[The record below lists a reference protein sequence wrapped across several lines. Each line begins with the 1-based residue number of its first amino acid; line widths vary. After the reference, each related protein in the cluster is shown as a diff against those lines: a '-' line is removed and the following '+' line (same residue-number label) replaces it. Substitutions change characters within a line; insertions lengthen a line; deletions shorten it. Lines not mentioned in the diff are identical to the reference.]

1 MQKVSNR
8 RPPPALGR
16 RTLIAAASLLVAA
29 ARTAPAAAKATNGEV
44 ELAIR
49 NLVIANRI
57 LAHENVVDAYGHVSV
72 RHPLNPQHYLLA
84 RSRSPEQVEVGDIIE
99 YTLDGVAIDDNRP
112 PYLERFIH
120 GGIYEA
126 RADINAVVHAH
137 SEDVLPFTISTT
149 KLKPVI
155 HDGAFIGAEVP
166 VWDIADKFGNATNLL
181 VTNMAQGRDLARR
194 LAGNSM
200 VLMRGHGFAA
210 AAPSLFEVVR
220 LAVYAPKNAH
230 VFQDALRLGGEVKPL
245 SEGEIATRL
254 GEPSLKPD
262 APAAKR
268 AWEYW
273 ARRAG
278 VADLLPPQPGK

>member
-1 MQKVSNR
+1 MSEESKR
-8 RPPPALGR
+8 
-16 RTLIAAASLLVAA
+16 
-29 ARTAPAAAKATNGEV
+29 RTAPAIGRRGLIATASLVGAAALTRPVVAKELNSDV

-57 LAHENVVDAYGHVSV
+57 LAHENVVDAYGHVSM
-72 RHPLNPQHYLLA
+72 RHPIDPQHYLLA
-84 RSRSPEQVEVGDIIE
+84 RSRSPEQDEAGDIVE
-99 YTLDGVAIDDNRP
+99 YTLDGVPIDDNRP

-126 RADINAVVHAH
+126 RPDVHAVVHAH

-149 KLKPVI
+149 KLRPVI

-166 VWDIADKFGNATNLL
+166 VWDIAEKFGNATNLL
-181 VTNMAQGRDLARR
+181 VTSMAQGRDLAQR

-230 VFQDALRLGGEVKPL
+230 VFLDASRLGGEVKPL
-245 SEGEIATRL
+245 SEGEIATRI
-254 GEPSLKPD
+254 GEPSLKPGT
-262 APAAKR
+262 PAAMR

-278 VADLLPPQPGK
+278 VSDLLPPRPGK

>member
-1 MQKVSNR
+1 MSEESKR
-8 RPPPALGR
+8 RATPAIGR
-16 RTLIAAASLLVAA
+16 RRLIAAASLVGAATLTRPAVA
-29 ARTAPAAAKATNGEV
+29 KGTNSDV

-57 LAHENVVDAYGHVSV
+57 LAHENVVDAYGHVSL

-84 RSRSPEQVEVGDIIE
+84 WSRSPEQIEVSDIVE
-99 YTLDGVAIDDNRP
+99 YTFDGVPIDDNRP

-120 GGIYEA
+120 GGIYTA
-126 RADINAVVHAH
+126 RPDVHAVVHAH
-137 SEDVLPFTISTT
+137 SEDVLPFSISTT
-149 KLKPVI
+149 KLRPVI

-166 VWDIADKFGNATNLL
+166 VWDIAEKFGNATNLL
-181 VTNMAQGRDLARR
+181 VTNMAQGRDLAQR

-230 VFQDALRLGGEVKPL
+230 VFLDASRLGGEVKPL
-245 SEGEIATRL
+245 SEGEIATRI
-254 GEPSLKPD
+254 GEPSLKPGT
-262 APAAKR
+262 PAAMR

-278 VADLLPPQPGK
+278 VADLLPPRPGK